1 MRRIDTHKTLLNAT
15 GVLAQLQSPDGSEAF
30 SALFGRPYL
39 LLELACATANE
50 LEQLRTAIVQLPCPV
65 IALGEIP
72 EAATSLVDTVVATE
86 KDARVLGKNIER
98 HPLTAMTLV
107 QLLRH
112 NEDATIT
119 DGLLAESL
127 AYATLQGGQEFK
139 NFLAA
144 RKHSANPLA
153 TSQPAVL
160 CQRQGDHLEIT
171 LNQPERRNAFSVAMR
186 DGLVS
191 ALQLLRQDPAIAGA
205 SIRGAG
211 ECFCIGGDLDEFG
224 LVADTTTAHAIRS
237 TRNAGRLLAEQSDR
251 IQCYVH
257 RACIGAGIELPA
269 FCHRVIASKDTYF
282 QLPEISLGLVP
293 GAGGTVSVLHRIGR
307 HRTTW
312 LALSGKRINASKAL
326 EWGLIDAIE

>member
-1 MRRIDTHKTLLNAT
+1 MKRIESQKTILNAT
-15 GVLAQLQSPDGSEAF
+15 EVLAQLRSPDGREAF
-30 SALFGRPYL
+30 SALFGQPYL
-39 LLELACATANE
+39 LLQLASATTNE
-50 LEQLRTAIVQLPCPV
+50 LEQLRATLVQLPCPV

-72 EAATSLVDTVVATE
+72 KAAASLVDTVVHTE
-86 KDARVLGKNIER
+86 KDASVLCKNIEH
-98 HPLTAMTLV
+98 HPFTAMTLV

-112 NEDATIT
+112 NEHATIT

-127 AYATLQGGQEFK
+127 AYATLQGGQEFRD
-139 NFLAA
+139 FLAT
-144 RKHSANPLA
+144 RKTNTNPPA

-160 CQRQGDHLEIT
+160 CQRRGDHLDIT

-186 DGLVS
+186 DGLVT
-191 ALQLLRQDPAIAGA
+191 ALQLLGQDASIAGA

-211 ECFCIGGDLDEFG
+211 ECFCVGGDLDEFG
-224 LVADTTTAHAIRS
+224 LVTDTATAHAIRS
-237 TRNAGRLLAEQSDR
+237 TRNAGRLLAEQSNR
-251 IQCYVH
+251 IQCFVH

-293 GAGGTVSVLHRIGR
+293 GAGGTVSVLRRIGR
-307 HRTTW
+307 HRSAW

-326 EWGLIDAIE
+326 EWGLIDVIE

>member
-1 MRRIDTHKTLLNAT
+1 MNAT
-15 GVLAQLQSPDGSEAF
+15 ELLAQLQSTDGRETF

-39 LLELACATANE
+39 LLQLASATASE
-50 LEQLRTAIVQLPCPV
+50 VEQLRAGMVQLPCPV
-65 IALGEIP
+65 IALGDIP
-72 EAATSLVDTVVATE
+72 ENAAALVDTVVATE
-86 KDARVLGKNIER
+86 KDAAVLCKNIER
-98 HPLTAMTLV
+98 HPFTAMTLV

-112 NEDATIT
+112 NEHATIS

-127 AYATLQGGQEFK
+127 AYATLQGGQEFRD
-139 NFLAA
+139 FLAN
-144 RKHSANPLA
+144 RKASTNPPA

-160 CQRQGDHLEIT
+160 CERQGDHLAIT

-186 DGLVS
+186 DDLVA
-191 ALQLLRQDPAIAGA
+191 ALQLLGQDCSISGA

-211 ECFCIGGDLDEFG
+211 ECFCVGGDLDEFG
-224 LVADTTTAHAIRS
+224 QVADTASGHAIRS
-237 TRNAGRLLAEQSDR
+237 TRNAGRLLAEQSER
-251 IQCYVH
+251 IHCFVH

-282 QLPEISLGLVP
+282 QLPEIALGLVP
-293 GAGGTVSVLHRIGR
+293 GAGGSVSVLRRIGR
-307 HRTTW
+307 HRSAW